1 LLEALNDKE
10 EEQIVGVG
18 QQEALEK
25 QEVRAVQQEALKEP
39 EAEGAQQEAPEVS
52 SSIEGEDGGG

>member
-1 LLEALNDKE
+1 
-10 EEQIVGVG
+10 VGVG

-25 QEVRAVQQEALKEP
+25 QEVRAVLQEALKEP

-52 SSIEGEDGGG
+52 SSIEGEDRGG